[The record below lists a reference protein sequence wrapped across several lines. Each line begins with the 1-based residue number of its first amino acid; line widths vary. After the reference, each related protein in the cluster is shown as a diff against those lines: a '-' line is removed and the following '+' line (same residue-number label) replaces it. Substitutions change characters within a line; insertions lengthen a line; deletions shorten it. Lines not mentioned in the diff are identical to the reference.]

1 MTVIEIIEM
10 IVIGVIAI
18 FFVGTAVYKP
28 LSWIT
33 IWIREGCKRNLW
45 CIVTEDDF
53 YQGVIIIWSIAL
65 ITFGFLNFFKSGKP
79 DNPLDEREER
89 HMLLTTPEER
99 GNLRFET
106 APEERERMLRIY
118 GLTPEKYEEFLKKHH
133 LDAPIEQEND

>member
-1 MTVIEIIEM
+1 MIVIEIIEM

-18 FFVGTAVYKP
+18 FSVGTAVYKP

-65 ITFGFLNFFKSGKP
+65 ITFGFLIPRNHALKIIIIKCGP
-79 DNPLDEREER
+79 
-89 HMLLTTPEER
+89 TPKI
-99 GNLRFET
+99 L
-106 APEERERMLRIY
+106 I
-118 GLTPEKYEEFLKKHH
+118 
-133 LDAPIEQEND
+133 